1 MHPLKIR
8 GSIFKKS
15 IIINLHPHKIWGM
28 IKYTSYFEKNVKK
41 EITLRNFLSYI
52 GSDLCPQKKFL
63 Q

>member
-41 EITLRNFLSYI
+41 EI
-52 GSDLCPQKKFL
+52 
-63 Q
+63 